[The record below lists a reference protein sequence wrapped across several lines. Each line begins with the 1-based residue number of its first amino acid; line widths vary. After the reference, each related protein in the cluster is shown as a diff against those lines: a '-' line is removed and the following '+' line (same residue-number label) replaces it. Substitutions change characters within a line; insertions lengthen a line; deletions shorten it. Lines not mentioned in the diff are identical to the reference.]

1 MKKSIFKEKMT
12 KGITDMGLEFTNIP
26 VDRLWVYTNL
36 LISENKK
43 YNLTAI
49 VDYEEIINKHFLDSL
64 GFFQLGS
71 FRNEDYVIDVGTGP
85 GFPGM
90 VIKIFFPQISLV
102 LLDANKKKVRFL
114 QLLIEH
120 LQVDNV
126 EVIHGRAEDLADK
139 SSYRERFDFVFSR
152 AVAPL
157 NILAEY
163 TLPFARVKGQ
173 VQLYKGPDCQQEIE
187 EGAGAVMTLG
197 GIINNVKKIKI
208 PSLTGERYIIN
219 IEKRKKTPVK
229 YPRRAGIPKKRP
241 L

>member
-1 MKKSIFKEKMT
+1 MKKSVFEEKLT
-12 KGITDMGLEFTNIP
+12 KGIGNMGLEFSNISI
-26 VDRLWVYTNL
+26 DRLWTYTNL

-64 GFFQLGS
+64 AFFQLGS
-71 FRNEDYVIDVGTGP
+71 FKNEDYVMDVGTGP

-90 VIKIFFPQISLV
+90 IIKIFFPQISLV

-120 LQVDNV
+120 LQIDNV
-126 EVIHGRAEDLADK
+126 KVIHGRAEDLADK

-163 TLPFARVKGQ
+163 TLPFVKIKGQ
-173 VQLYKGPDCQQEIE
+173 VYLYKGPDYQQEIK
-187 EGAGAVMTLG
+187 EGAGAVTILG
-197 GIINNVKKIKI
+197 GIINSVKRVKI
-208 PSLTGERYIIN
+208 PSLIGERYIID
-219 IEKRKKTPVK
+219 IVKEKKTPDK

>member
-1 MKKSIFKEKMT
+1 MKKRIFKEKMT
-12 KGITDMGLEFTNIP
+12 EGIRNMGLTFINIP
-26 VDRLWVYTNL
+26 IDKLWIYTNL
-36 LISENKK
+36 LISENRK

-71 FRNEDYVIDVGTGP
+71 LKDNVNVIDVGTGP

-90 VIKIFFPQISLV
+90 LIKIFFPQISLV

-139 SSYRERFDFVFSR
+139 FSYRERFDFVFSR

-163 TLPFARVKGQ
+163 TLPFVREKGH
-173 VQLYKGPDCQQEIE
+173 VQLYKGPDYQQEVE
-187 EGAGAVMTLG
+187 EGGEAVKILG
-197 GIINNVKKIKI
+197 GIINNVKKVKI
-208 PSLTGERYIIN
+208 PSLTGERYIID
-219 IEKRKKTPVK
+219 IIKEEKTPAK
-229 YPRRAGIPKKRP
+229 YPRKAGIPKKRP